1 MRIVLDT
8 NAVLDWLVFHDAN
21 MAELRLALAD
31 GRVQIITHD
40 HAIDELRRVLAYPQ
54 CKLQPAAQQEV
65 LQRYQSQASIAALP
79 EGFAVTNLLLPTGF
93 PRCRDLDDEPFI
105 ALTYHA
111 RADALV
117 TKDKQVLRLRK
128 RVARFGVTILNPMQL
143 ADALQ
148 AIAAGRHSRS
158 AFSAPVR
165 P

>member
-21 MAELRLALAD
+21 MAQLRLALAD

-40 HAIDELRRVLAYPQ
+40 PAVDELRRVLAYPQ
-54 CKLQPAAQQEV
+54 CKLQPVAQQDV
-65 LQRYQSQASIAALP
+65 LRHYQSQALNVALP

-105 ALTYHA
+105 ALAYHA

-117 TKDKQVLRLRK
+117 TKDKDILRLRK
-128 RVARFGVTILNPMQL
+128 RAARFGVTMLSPMQL
-143 ADALQ
+143 GGALQ
-148 AIAAGRHSRS
+148 AMACCPSRS
-158 AFSAPVR
+158 VFAAPVR